1 MVPYETH
8 TKNGY
13 TIHVVYDETPDDFAN
28 PRQGDGNL
36 GVFLAC
42 NHLRYTLGDASRADE
57 IDEYHQ
63 AEAAFRHFAE
73 RRLLRAFP
81 RWAKI
86 FLGATAVLPVYLHDH
101 SILSVRAGRDFSDSP
116 YGRWDS
122 GLLGFIFDTPRTR
135 EGFDVRADVAEALKD
150 EVDLYN
156 LFLTGQ
162 VFGYEILDVNGDHV
176 DSCYGFLGAETARD
190 AGLEAVP
197 DEPVEKL
204 YTAHL
209 TPQQLD
215 VLGLPYPTIPTRLT
229 AEQLA
234 ALSLPVPGPTPLAEH
249 LGDPHT
255 VPVFWQPN
263 TRVSDL
269 IRRA

>member
-1 MVPYETH
+1 MDPYETH
-8 TKNGY
+8 TKNGFK
-13 TIHVVYDETPDDFAN
+13 IHVVYDESPDDLAN
-28 PRQGDGNL
+28 PRQNDGDL

-42 NHLRYTLGDASRADE
+42 NHRRYILGDAPHADK
-57 IDEYHQ
+57 IDEYNV
-63 AEAAFRHFAE
+63 AERAFNHFAE
-73 RRLLRAFP
+73 RRQLDAFP

-86 FLGATAVLPVYLHDH
+86 FLGATAVLPVWLYDH
-101 SILSVRAGRDFSDSP
+101 SGLSVRAGRDFSDSP

-135 EGFDVRADVAEALKD
+135 EDTGFTGDVAKGLSD

-156 LFLTGQ
+156 LFLTEQ
-162 VFGYEILDVNGDHV
+162 VFGYEIFDVNEDYI
-176 DSCYGFLGAETARD
+176 DSCYGFLGAEAARD

-204 YTAHL
+204 YTADL

-229 AEQLA
+229 AAQLA
-234 ALSLPVPGPTPLAEH
+234 TLGLPVPTDTEEDQGNA
-249 LGDPHT
+249 
-255 VPVFWQPN
+255 
-263 TRVSDL
+263 
-269 IRRA
+269 